1 MTTITGDAT
10 RGGETIQVNELDIQA
25 LRLKTDNEL
34 IHALLTSDDDLLKM
48 LGKRMAYIA
57 RYGAGRHEVTA
68 IEAQPRP

>member
-1 MTTITGDAT
+1 M
-10 RGGETIQVNELDIQA
+10 RELDIQA

-68 IEAQPRP
+68 IEAQTRR